1 MDIFKMFFG
10 NIFERKGAEYRR
22 NLEAGIRRNTIGRV
36 QSKATDAMSQADRKV
51 FAAQNKAINGAFRNG
66 KSDDK
71 ASPAASSSQQ
81 QAPANKS
88 APQSGAG
95 QSVAPQ
101 GGAAQAN
108 APKVNS
114 KWLTQPPSAGGGG
127 GGGGGQWSAQA
138 PAAAQAPTGGGM
150 QAAGGMAN
158 YGSAGGGQERTQA
171 IDIRALEQ
179 ETRRSVVGW
188 IVAQNGNH
196 QGMDFRLFE
205 GKNVI
210 GTAANCDIVVTDS
223 YLSAR
228 HCTIRYD
235 NGNFVI
241 IDLDSRNGTYVNQ
254 KRISKEDLI
263 DNDTVRLGKADFKFK
278 SLF

>member
-1 MDIFKMFFG
+1 MGLFG
-10 NIFERKGAEYRR
+10 SG
-22 NLEAGIRRNTIGRV
+22 
-36 QSKATDAMSQADRKV
+36 
-51 FAAQNKAINGAFRNG
+51 NKNQTKRL
-66 KSDDK
+66 
-71 ASPAASSSQQ
+71 P
-81 QAPANKS
+81 P
-88 APQSGAG
+88 
-95 QSVAPQ
+95 
-101 GGAAQAN
+101 AQALYCPN
-108 APKVNS
+108 GHPVDASWDVCPECMR
-114 KWLTQPPSAGGGG
+114 LGLPPNGG
-127 GGGGGQWSAQA
+127 
-138 PAAAQAPTGGGM
+138 APTGGGM